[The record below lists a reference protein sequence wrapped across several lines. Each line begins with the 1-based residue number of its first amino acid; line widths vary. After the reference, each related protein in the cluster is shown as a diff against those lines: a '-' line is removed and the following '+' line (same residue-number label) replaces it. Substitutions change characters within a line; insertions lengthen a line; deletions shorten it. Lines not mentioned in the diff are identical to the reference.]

1 MRLNPLG
8 RGIAGMQ
15 AAVATAHFF
24 AGRYDEA
31 SNWAGR
37 LLREYPASHPGLR
50 IAVASNA
57 AAGRTEE
64 AKSAAAQ
71 LLQLDP
77 AFRVSKSGIRLA
89 RIRQKLFRNTK
100 RRCVQPAWNE

>member
-1 MRLNPLG
+1 MRLSPLG

-15 AAVATAHFF
+15 AAVAHAHFF

-31 SNWAGR
+31 SAWAGR

-50 IAVASNA
+50 IAAASNA

-64 AKSAAAQ
+64 AKKAVAR
-71 LLQLDP
+71 LRQLDP
-77 AFRVSKSGIRLA
+77 ALRVSNLKNALGPYPPQALSKYEEA
-89 RIRQKLFRNTK
+89 MRQAGL
-100 RRCVQPAWNE
+100 E